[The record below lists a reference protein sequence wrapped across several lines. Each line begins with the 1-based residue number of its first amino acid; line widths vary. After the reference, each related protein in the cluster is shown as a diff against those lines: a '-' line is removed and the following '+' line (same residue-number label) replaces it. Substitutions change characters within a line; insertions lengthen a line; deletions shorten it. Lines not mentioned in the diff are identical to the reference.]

1 MNIADIIT
9 PADVFCDLKA
19 SGKRRLLVDLATIV
33 ASRVGLD
40 GGVVFEALWE
50 REKLASTGVGR
61 GVAIP
66 HGRMPRLPRIAGLFV
81 KLQSAVD
88 FEAPDDVPV
97 DLVFLLLTPTEAG
110 ADHLKAL
117 ARISRLLRHSGT
129 CERLRAATSADAL
142 YSLLTEPPAGTRAA

>member
-33 ASRVGLD
+33 ASRLGLD

-81 KLQSAVD
+81 KLQTPVD

-97 DLVFLLLTPTEAG
+97 DLVFLLLTPAEAG

-117 ARISRLLRHSGT
+117 ARISRLLRHAGT

>member
-19 SGKRRLLVDLATIV
+19 PGKRRLLVDLATIV

-81 KLQSAVD
+81 KLQAPID
-88 FEAPDDVPV
+88 FEAPDDIPV
-97 DLVFLLLTPTEAG
+97 DLVFLLLTPAEAG

-117 ARISRLLRHSGT
+117 ARISRLLRHAGT

>member
-66 HGRMPRLPRIAGLFV
+66 HGRMQRLPRIAGLFV
-81 KLQSAVD
+81 KLQTSVD

-97 DLVFLLLTPTEAG
+97 DLVFLLLTPAEAG

-117 ARISRLLRHSGT
+117 ARISRLLRHAGT